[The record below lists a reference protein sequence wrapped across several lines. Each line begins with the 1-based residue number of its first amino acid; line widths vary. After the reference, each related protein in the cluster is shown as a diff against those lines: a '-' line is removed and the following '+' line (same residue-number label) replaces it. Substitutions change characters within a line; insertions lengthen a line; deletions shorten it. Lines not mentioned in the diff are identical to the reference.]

1 MYKRQELGIE
11 TNVKGIIEEKGIVA
25 LDAKLFSD
33 IIRSFLHKGLFL
45 CSMGDNRTIEMNIVM
60 QAMNIKKVDMCM

>member
-1 MYKRQELGIE
+1 M
-11 TNVKGIIEEKGIVA
+11 A
-25 LDAKLFSD
+25 AKIDFANN
-33 IIRSFLHKGLFL
+33 IRSFLHKGLFL

>member
-1 MYKRQELGIE
+1 MR
-11 TNVKGIIEEKGIVA
+11 IIMV
-25 LDAKLFSD
+25 LRRY